1 MINSTGERK
10 FIAKIINKT
19 DKVST
24 AQVAGETG
32 IDIYERN
39 KDKGQIIK
47 DFDSEDTIYLETRWK
62 KVAMIIPSAKKEHY
76 RV

>member
-1 MINSTGERK
+1 M
-10 FIAKIINKT
+10 
-19 DKVST
+19 ST

-47 DFDSEDTIYLETRWK
+47 DFDSEDTIYTWR
-62 KVAMIIPSAKKEHY
+62 
-76 RV
+76 